1 VPSKVSGELGKLR
14 NIGAK
19 TVAKLAGIGITSP
32 AQLEELGAAETYRRL
47 RAQRPVNIA
56 MLWALQ
62 GALLGLPWYDLP
74 PEIKQALL
82 EELDGHRDAKD
93 R

>member
-1 VPSKVSGELGKLR
+1 MSGELFKLR

-19 TVAKLAGIGITSP
+19 TVAKLAGIGIKSA
-32 AQLEELGAAETYRRL
+32 AQLEELGAVEVFRRL

-62 GALLGLPWYDLP
+62 GALLDLAWYELPSD
-74 PEIKQALL
+74 IKQALL
-82 EELDGHRDAKD
+82 EELDGRKDAQD